1 MEVINRKKMQQA
13 RDSIR
18 FMNGSDIT
26 YDAIKYALEEVIEKY
41 GIEAAVED
49 ATLYGGGLF
58 SKEESCLAL
67 VNPQHRNDYFKFCIL
82 RKDSG
87 KTCVV
92 DVYSFGQSKN
102 IKHEDFAAN
111 THVFDGSGVAGT
123 VGGMLTG
130 GAIGAGFA
138 IGSAVTGVAKAG
150 FKAVAKGI
158 NALMRDPEALEE
170 ENAWYSAVYSI
181 FNEVIA

>member
-1 MEVINRKKMQQA
+1 MEVINRKKVQQA

-18 FMNGSDIT
+18 YMNGSDIT
-26 YDAIKYALEEVIEKY
+26 YAAIKQALDEVIENY
-41 GIEAAVED
+41 GIDAVVEE

-67 VNPQHRNDYFKFCIL
+67 VNPNHRYDYFKFCIVK
-82 RKDSG
+82 KDAG
-87 KTCVV
+87 KTCTV

-102 IKHEDFAAN
+102 IKHEEFAAN
-111 THVFDGSGVAGT
+111 TRVFDGSGTMGT
-123 VGGMLTG
+123 VGGMLAG
-130 GAIGAGFA
+130 GAVGAGFA

-158 NALMRDPEALEE
+158 NALMRDPQALEE

-181 FNEVIA
+181 FNEVIS

>member
-1 MEVINRKKMQQA
+1 METVNRKKMEQA
-13 RDSIR
+13 RNSIR
-18 FMNGSDIT
+18 FMNGNDVT
-26 YDAIKYALEEVIEKY
+26 YAEIKAALEEVIENY
-41 GIEAAVED
+41 GIEAVVEE

-67 VNPQHRNDYFKFCIL
+67 VNPNHRNDYYKFCIV
-82 RKDSG
+82 RRDAG
-87 KTCVV
+87 KTCTV

-111 THVFDGSGVAGT
+111 TRVFDGSGAMGT
-123 VGGMLTG
+123 VGGMLAG

-158 NALMRDPEALEE
+158 NALMRDPEALEQ
-170 ENAWYSAVYSI
+170 ENAWYSAVYAV

>member
-1 MEVINRKKMQQA
+1 METINRKKVQQA

-18 FMNGSDIT
+18 YMNGSGIT
-26 YDAIKYALEEVIEKY
+26 YSAIKQALDEVIGKY
-41 GIEAAVED
+41 GINAVVEE

-67 VNPQHRNDYFKFCIL
+67 VNPSHRNDYFKFCIL
-82 RKDSG
+82 KKEIG
-87 KTCVV
+87 NTCTV

-102 IKHEDFAAN
+102 IKHEEFAAN
-111 THVFDGSGVAGT
+111 TRVFDGSGAMGA

-158 NALMRDPEALEE
+158 NALMRDPQALEE
-170 ENAWYSAVYSI
+170 ENAWYSAVYAV
-181 FNEVIA
+181 FNEVIS